1 MERQESAS
9 GGACTASIAAVVLM
23 IIFLVLI
30 ACSVPG
36 YGYIEAPVYPFRVV
50 TMVCL
55 RPELLL
61 ITAPAW
67 T

>member
-1 MERQESAS
+1 M
-9 GGACTASIAAVVLM
+9 CSITAVVLM